1 MTLDSHSYQPAH
13 RPHLT
18 NCFPAATGTG
28 GGGCSELCTLKML
41 RVEWTAVLVAVLA
54 LVAGPPPVRT
64 AEVNC
69 TSHTAPVLRDIV
81 VLGQFNFP
89 KRLPLRTVMRWV
101 TSWRCLSRQVVVAGP
116 FSGAKLAA
124 LQKEVPVLQTAPDRG
139 WVSPYGALARALE
152 MFRHDEAFHGVLYV
166 HDDLLLNNTLLLSL
180 PFDPRQPLF
189 SMQTPRRSAFS
200 SPRHA
205 FEWEGGVADAGHHW
219 WKHPDVGIPKL
230 RAAWADPRARRF
242 QAADGS
248 FSWWIGQSDMAYVPM
263 RVGGDYIAAAAWLG
277 AHGVFLEIALPSI
290 MMWLEDAR
298 GARVQ
303 QVDLCTRFHS
313 KCRNLGRNCTAD
325 LAAFCRGLGTPFGA
339 IHAIK
344 PSKHLPDWEALFDG
358 ITLADTRHAACCR
371 VLRNAVRP
379 AAAAAPRPPEP
390 PAAPPSPP
398 KPRPRN
404 ALHSLLP
411 PSQVVKQYQQWHSQG
426 SLERAPDNR
435 AFAIGYYSCPREA
448 GGRLHRFFND
458 LIFAMATNRTLLW
471 KYQDDKFVEN
481 TPEDCEQVLGRGA
494 WLPSY
499 AVWAPRLSLGPAVH
513 LHRDKPVPLDAT
525 KSRVVALPDI
535 RHPWPPF
542 ITGNGLRTSPARERS
557 RSLFAEGRWFLYGL
571 LFRETFRFQPA
582 VLPPPPPPPPAP
594 RPREARLRT
603 GLQHRA
609 ALAPLRCGQRRVQR
623 DARTRLPRPAACSAS
638 SARAVPRLCHGGP
651 GGYAAAPPCVPN
663 VPWVRSCGRVSHHR
677 SQLQGQ
683 RPIQRGTVHSGPG
696 LRLPGPARAG
706 AEREKQWILLA
717 ERDCGVRS
725 GDGGVAHRALSSA
738 AAASVRHPHT
748 PRVEAMTGTTA
759 EG

>member
-54 LVAGPPPVRT
+54 LVAAPPPVRT

-81 VLGQFNFP
+81 VLGQFNSP
-89 KRLPLRTVMRWV
+89 ERLPLPMVMRWV

-116 FSGAKLAA
+116 FDGAKLAA

-166 HDDLLLNNTLLLSL
+166 HDDLLLNSTLLLRL

-189 SMQTPRRSAFS
+189 SSKTPRRTAFS

-205 FEWEGGVADAGHHW
+205 FEWEGGVADAGHSYW
-219 WKHPDVGIPKL
+219 WNHPRVGIPKL

-263 RVGGDYIAAAAWLG
+263 RAGGDYIAAAAWLG

-303 QVDLCTRFHS
+303 LVPLCTRFHP
-313 KCRNLGRNCTAD
+313 KCRNCTAD
-325 LAAFCRGLGTPFGA
+325 MAAFCRGLGAPFGA

-344 PSKHLPDWEALFDG
+344 PSTHLPDWEALFDG
-358 ITLADTRHAACCR
+358 ITLAGARHAACCR
-371 VLRNAVRP
+371 VLRNAFGP
-379 AAAAAPRPPEP
+379 APAAAPRPPEP

-411 PSQVVKQYQQWHSQG
+411 PVQVVKQYQQWHSQG

-435 AFAIGYYSCPREA
+435 RFAIGYYSCPREA
-448 GGRLHRFFND
+448 GNRLHRFFND

-513 LHRDKPVPLDAT
+513 LHSDNPVPLDAT
-525 KSRVVALPDI
+525 ESRVVALPDI

-542 ITGNGLRTSPARERS
+542 ITGNGLRTSPAQERA

-582 VLPPPPPPPPAP
+582 VLPPPPP
-594 RPREARLRT
+594 RGREKHA
-603 GLQHRA
+603 
-609 ALAPLRCGQRRVQR
+609 
-623 DARTRLPRPAACSAS
+623 
-638 SARAVPRLCHGGP
+638 
-651 GGYAAAPPCVPN
+651 
-663 VPWVRSCGRVSHHR
+663 
-677 SQLQGQ
+677 
-683 RPIQRGTVHSGPG
+683 SGPDFSIALHSRHFG
-696 LRLPGPARAG
+696 VDNDGSNVTH
-706 AEREKQWILLA
+706 
-717 ERDCGVRS
+717 ERDCLDRLLAARPPHAQCRVYVMVDRAATLQHLRAFLTSRGC
-725 GDGGVAHRALSSA
+725 GAVAVSHTA
-738 AAASVRHPHT
+738 AANHKDNGPFSGAPYIQDLASASRARHALVLSEHSSGSYLLNEIVEYDRAMEGWHT
-748 PRVEAMTGTTA
+748 GRYPPRRLPVCVIPTHPAWKR
-759 EG
+759 